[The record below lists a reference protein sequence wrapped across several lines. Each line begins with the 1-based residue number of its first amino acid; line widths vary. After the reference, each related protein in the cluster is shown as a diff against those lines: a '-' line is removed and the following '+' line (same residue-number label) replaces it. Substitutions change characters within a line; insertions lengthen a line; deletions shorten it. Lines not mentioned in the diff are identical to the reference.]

1 MWCLPEDFSDVI
13 NMRATTSESRS
24 MPYLAHPVPH
34 VQVTCVGK
42 PPRAPTRVRAEVS
55 EREVVFSVVDAERS
69 DCGKYEVT
77 LKNDFGETKFTIHV
91 TVFGKVSQNLLQ
103 PYTCISC
110 VS

>member
-42 PPRAPTRVRAEVS
+42 PPRAPSRVRAEVS

-91 TVFGKVSQNLLQ
+91 TVFGKVSQNSG
-103 PYTCISC
+103 TTI
-110 VS
+110 